1 MSTLQVTPPA
11 AARRAEPSRR
21 GPWWVEALGLLL
33 APGVVALVLRAGEVL
48 PAHLVSGEGV
58 PRYAL
63 ALVATVPAYL
73 WLRRRSLAVGALAV
87 AVILTSPVVL
97 ATWGSG
103 ESDGVALAFLFAGL
117 PLLGFWTT
125 GVRRLLVRGLAG
137 VFLGLAV
144 HVQPAAVPVV
154 VGAIVALAASAYS
167 RHAGVRRA
175 RVRRV
180 SLDLAA
186 VLGGLVL
193 ATLPAVLGALLL
205 DGRVDIAPEA
215 LEQPAPFLL
224 VPPVVV
230 IAWAWLCRRRRWLL
244 GESSPAGD
252 AVVVL
257 GSGLGYLAFLAVSA
271 AGSSA
276 VKDAFSPSLLWAGT
290 CLTTVLLLSTLSSSW
305 WAVVVVLGLGMVQV
319 EIGTP
324 RFDLV
329 PTGLVVAF
337 AVMVVSAVLGGP
349 RRRSLSML
357 VVAVGLTLLTA
368 NQPSSTPTPEQ
379 VRSSFVGTDR
389 AALDAAPRDT

>member
-11 AARRAEPSRR
+11 AARRAEPARR
-21 GPWWVEALGLLL
+21 VPWWVEALGLLL
-33 APGVVALVLRAGEVL
+33 APGVVALMLRVGQVL
-48 PAHLVSGEGV
+48 PDHVVSGDGV

-73 WLRRRSLAVGALAV
+73 WLRRRSLAIGALAV

-97 ATWGSG
+97 VTWGSDA
-103 ESDGVALAFLFAGL
+103 SDGTALAFLLAGL

-125 GVRRLLVRGLAG
+125 GLRRLLVRGLAG
-137 VFLGLAV
+137 VFLGLAA
-144 HVQPAAVPVV
+144 HAQPAAVPLV
-154 VGAIVALAASAYS
+154 VGALVALAASAYS
-167 RHAGVRRA
+167 RHTGVRRA

-193 ATLPAVLGALLL
+193 ATLPAMLGALLL
-205 DGRVDIAPEA
+205 EGRAAVVPASLD
-215 LEQPAPFLL
+215 QPAPFLL

-244 GESSPAGD
+244 GESPSGGD

-257 GSGLGYLAFLAVSA
+257 GSGLGYLAFLAIPAADGSA
-271 AGSSA
+271 M
-276 VKDAFSPSLLWAGT
+276 KYAFSPSLLWAGT

-305 WAVVVVLGLGMVQV
+305 WTVAVVLGLGMVQV

-324 RFDLV
+324 RVDVV

-337 AVMVVSAVLGGP
+337 AVVVVAAVLGGP
-349 RRRSLSML
+349 RRGSASML
-357 VVAVGLTLLTA
+357 LVAVGLTLLTA
-368 NQPSSTPTPEQ
+368 SQPSSTPAPEQ
-379 VRSSFVGTDR
+379 VRSSFVGSDR
-389 AALDAAPRDT
+389 TTLDAAPRDT